1 MSADVTVGD
10 RETMDTEVF
19 PSTRSNI
26 NNDFNNVYRTEWN
39 EFLRAIRGERKPENP
54 PEQAI
59 VSTLLMHAQIES
71 AQSGKE
77 VDIHTLAQAYG
88 YQF

>member
-1 MSADVTVGD
+1 MSADITVGSRD
-10 RETMDTEVF
+10 GANTEVF
-19 PSTRSNI
+19 PSTRSGI
-26 NNDFNNVYRTEWN
+26 QNDFNNVYRTQWN

-59 VSTLLMHAQIES
+59 VSTLLMYSQIES
-71 AQSGKE
+71 AETGKE
-77 VDIHTLAQAYG
+77 VDIHALAQKYG